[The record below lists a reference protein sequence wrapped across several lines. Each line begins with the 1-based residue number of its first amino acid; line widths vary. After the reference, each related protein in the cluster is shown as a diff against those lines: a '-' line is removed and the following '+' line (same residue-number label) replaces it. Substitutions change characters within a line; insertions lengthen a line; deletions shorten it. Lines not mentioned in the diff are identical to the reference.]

1 MNKSKDLNIGFYN
14 IKNLLLGGGTGVKQW
29 DVFIHNGPMFAP
41 LYEPHNIPII
51 IKGKKYQLA
60 GLAEEY
66 ITMYARY
73 IDTEYVNKPKFNK
86 NFFNDW
92 KKTLPNHIISL
103 GITNMSEVDVSDIKK
118 HLDKIK
124 EHKANMSKEE
134 KEKIKKQNEE
144 IEEPYKYCMVNGSR
158 MKVGNYK
165 IEPPGIFLGRGEHPK
180 LGCIKTRI
188 NPEDVIINLSK
199 DAPIPKP
206 NVNNMHSNNGWGKV
220 IHNNEVVWLATW
232 TDNISG
238 KNKYVF
244 TSMESIFKS
253 KSDMDKFDLARKLK
267 KKVNNIRAS
276 YYEDMKGDDIVKKQL
291 ATALY
296 LIDNLALRVGGS
308 KDTKEQAD
316 TVGVTSL
323 RVEHIIIQP
332 TGSDNNDNIIKL
344 DFLGKD
350 SVRYCRKV
358 KIDEVAYN
366 NIKSFINNKNKKDEL
381 FDKISSASLNNYL
394 NKMME
399 GLTAKVWR
407 TYNASMLFQKE
418 LDKVNPNIL
427 EKMPE
432 SERINY
438 LMSIFNQANTAV
450 ALLCNHQKNVSSDIE
465 KSVKQIEE
473 AIKKYKKRKQKTSD
487 KEKIKLIDA
496 KIITLKMKK
505 ETKIKMKNVSLG
517 TSKNNYIDPRIIFA
531 FIKKYNIPEDKLFNK
546 ALINRFEWA
555 RNKDEDEYRF

>member
-1 MNKSKDLNIGFYN
+1 MKTFGFYN
-14 IKNLLLGGGTGVKQW
+14 KNINLYGGGEKQW
-29 DVFIHNGPMFAP
+29 DVLIHNGPMFAP
-41 LYEPHNIPII
+41 LYEPHNIPVII
-51 IKGKKYQLA
+51 NGTKYQLS

-73 IDTEYVNKPKFNK
+73 IDTEYIKNIRIANRFNK
-86 NFFNDW
+86 NFLSDW
-92 KKTLPNHIISL
+92 RKTLPAHIIKIVNSM
-103 GITNMSEVDVSDIKK
+103 NEVNLIDIKK

-124 EHKANMSKEE
+124 EKKANMTKEE
-134 KEKIKKQNEE
+134 KDKIKQKNDEL
-144 IEEPYKYCMVNGSR
+144 EEPYKYCMVNGSR

-165 IEPPGIFLGRGEHPK
+165 IEPPGIFLGRGDHPK
-180 LGCIKTRI
+180 LGKIKTRI
-188 NPEDVIINLSK
+188 NPEDVTINLSK
-199 DAPIPKP
+199 DAPIPKL
-206 NVNNMHSNNGWGKV
+206 NNINGNKWGKV

-253 KSDMDKFDLARKLK
+253 KSDMDKFDLAKKLK
-267 KKVNNIRAS
+267 KKVNQIRAA
-276 YYEDMKGDDIVKKQL
+276 YYEDMKNSDNIKKQL
-291 ATALY
+291 STALY
-296 LIDNLALRVGGS
+296 LIDNLALRVGGA
-308 KDTKEQAD
+308 KDVKEKAD

-323 RVEHIIIQP
+323 RVEHIIINEGP
-332 TGSDNNDNIIKL
+332 DNIIKL

-350 SVRYCRKV
+350 SVRYCKKV

-366 NIKSFINNKNKKDEL
+366 NIKNFIMNKNKKEDL

-394 NKMME
+394 DSLME

-418 LDKVNPNIL
+418 LDRVNPNIL

-432 SERINY
+432 SEKINY

-465 KSVKQIEE
+465 KSLKQIDES
-473 AIKKYKKRKQKTSD
+473 IKKYKKRKQKTKD
-487 KEKIKLIDA
+487 KDKLKLIEA

-505 ETKIKMKNVSLG
+505 DTKVKMKNVSLG

-546 ALINRFEWA
+546 ALISRFEWA
-555 RNKDEDEYRF
+555 KTKDEEEYRF

>member
-1 MNKSKDLNIGFYN
+1 MNKSKSMKLNYGFYN
-14 IKNLLLGGGTGVKQW
+14 LYGGGGTGVKQW
-29 DVFIHNGPMFAP
+29 DVLIHNGPMFAP
-41 LYEPHNIPII
+41 LYEPHNIPVII
-51 IKGKKYQLA
+51 NNNKYQLS

-73 IDTEYVNKPKFNK
+73 INTEYTTNPKISNRFNK
-86 NFFNDW
+86 NFLNDW
-92 KKTLPNHIISL
+92 KKVLPKHITIN
-103 GITNMSEVDVSDIKK
+103 NMSEVDVADIKK

-124 EHKANMSKEE
+124 EQKANITKEE
-134 KEKIKKQNEE
+134 KDKIKQKNDEL
-144 IEEPYKYCMVNGSR
+144 EEPYKYCMVNGGR

-165 IEPPGIFLGRGEHPK
+165 IEPPGIFLGRGDHPK
-180 LGCIKTRI
+180 LGCIKKRI

-199 DAPIPKP
+199 DAPISKP
-206 NVNNMHSNNGWGKV
+206 NVSGSWGKV
-220 IHNNEVVWLATW
+220 IHNDEVVWLATW
-232 TDNISG
+232 TDNISS

-267 KKVNNIRAS
+267 KKVNQIRS
-276 YYEDMKGDDIVKKQL
+276 VYYEDMKGTDEIKQQL

-296 LIDNLALRVGGS
+296 LIDNLALRVGGT

-323 RVEHIIIQP
+323 RVEHIIINN
-332 TGSDNNDNIIKL
+332 DNHNDNIIKL

-366 NIKSFINNKNKKDEL
+366 NIKSFINNKNKKNDL

-394 NKMME
+394 NNLME

-418 LDKVNPNIL
+418 LDKVNPAIL
-427 EKMPE
+427 EKIPE
-432 SERINY
+432 SEKINY

-473 AIKKYKKRKQKTSD
+473 SIKKYKKRKQKTKD
-487 KEKIKLIDA
+487 KEKIKLIEA
-496 KIITLKMKK
+496 KIINLKMKK
-505 ETKIKMKNVSLG
+505 ETKVKMKNVSLG

-546 ALINRFEWA
+546 GLITRFDWA
-555 RNKDEDEYRF
+555 KKEGDDYRF

>member
-1 MNKSKDLNIGFYN
+1 MKHNVYFY
-14 IKNLLLGGGTGVKQW
+14 GGGGKQW
-29 DVFIHNGPMFAP
+29 DVLIHNGPMFVP
-41 LYEPHNIPII
+41 LYEPHNIPVII
-51 IKGKKYQLA
+51 NGNKYQLS

-73 IDTEYVNKPKFNK
+73 IDTDYVKNIRIGNKFNK
-86 NFFNDW
+86 NFLHDW
-92 KKTLPNHIISL
+92 RKTLPNNIKISS
-103 GITNMSEVDVSDIKK
+103 MEEVNVSDIKK

-124 EHKANMSKEE
+124 EHKSNMTKEE
-134 KEKIKKQNEE
+134 KDKIKHQNDL
-144 IEEPYKYCMVNGSR
+144 IEEPYKYCMINGGR

-180 LGCIKTRI
+180 LGKIKTRI

-199 DAPIPKP
+199 DAPKP
-206 NVNNMHSNNGWGKV
+206 TPNTKGHWGKV

-267 KKVNNIRAS
+267 KKVNQIRSA
-276 YYEDMKGDDIVKKQL
+276 YYEDMKGTDEIKQQL
-291 ATALY
+291 STALY
-296 LIDNLALRVGGS
+296 FIDNLALRVGGS

-323 RVEHIIIQP
+323 RVEHLSIL
-332 TGSDNNDNIIKL
+332 DNLMIKL

-350 SVRYCRKV
+350 SVRYCKKIKV
-358 KIDEVAYN
+358 DEVCYN
-366 NIKSFINNKNKKDEL
+366 NLKSFITNKNKKNDL
-381 FDKISSASLNNYL
+381 FDKISSTSLNNYL
-394 NKMME
+394 NNIME

-438 LMSIFNQANTAV
+438 LMSVFNQANTAV

-465 KSVKQIEE
+465 KSVKQIED
-473 AIKKYKKRKQKTSD
+473 ALKKYKVRKQKTKD
-487 KEKIKLIDA
+487 KDKIKLLDA

-505 ETKIKMKNVSLG
+505 ETKVKMKNVSLG

-546 ALINRFEWA
+546 ALISRFEWA
-555 RNKDEDEYRF
+555 RNNDKEEYRF

>member
-1 MNKSKDLNIGFYN
+1 M
-14 IKNLLLGGGTGVKQW
+14 IKNKFYKNTFYGGGGKQW
-29 DVFIHNGPMFAP
+29 DELVHNGPMFVP
-41 LYEPHNIPII
+41 LYEPHHIPII
-51 IKGKKYQLA
+51 INNHKYELSN
-60 GLAEEY
+60 LAEEY

-73 IDTEYVNKPKFNK
+73 LGTEYTTNPKISNRFNR
-86 NFFNDW
+86 NFLHDW
-92 KKTLPNHIISL
+92 KKVLPKSINVS
-103 GITNMSEVDVSDIKK
+103 NMNDVDVKDIKK
-118 HLDKIK
+118 HLDKIRDK
-124 EHKANMSKEE
+124 KNDMSKEE
-134 KEKIKKQNEE
+134 KEKIKLKNEE
-144 IEEPYKYCMVNGSR
+144 LEEPYKYCMINGGR

-165 IEPPGIFLGRGEHPK
+165 IEPPGIFLGRGDHPK
-180 LGCIKTRI
+180 LGCIKKRI

-199 DAPIPKP
+199 SAPIPKP
-206 NVNNMHSNNGWGKV
+206 NVANPNGNHQWGK
-220 IHNNEVVWLATW
+220 IINNNEVVWLATW

-238 KNKYVF
+238 KNKYIF

-267 KKVNNIRAS
+267 KKVNQIRS
-276 YYEDMKGDDIVKKQL
+276 TYYEDMKGSDEVKQQL
-291 ATALY
+291 STALY

-323 RVEHIIIQP
+323 RVEHIIIFD
-332 TGSDNNDNIIKL
+332 DNVIKL

-358 KIDEVAYN
+358 KVDEVVYN
-366 NIKSFINNKNKKDEL
+366 NIKNFINKKNKKEDL
-381 FDKISSASLNNYL
+381 FDKISSSSLNNYL
-394 NKMME
+394 NNMME

-438 LMSIFNQANTAV
+438 LMSVFNQANTAV
-450 ALLCNHQKNVSSDIE
+450 ALLCNHQKNVSADIE

-473 AIKKYKKRKQKTSD
+473 SIKKYKKRKQKTKD
-487 KEKIKLIDA
+487 KDKIKLIEA

-505 ETKIKMKNVSLG
+505 DTKVKMKNVSLG

-531 FIKKYNIPEDKLFNK
+531 FIAKYNIPEDKLFNK
-546 ALINRFEWA
+546 ALITRFDWA
-555 RNKDEDEYRF
+555 KEEGAEYRF

>member
-1 MNKSKDLNIGFYN
+1 MKNIY
-14 IKNLLLGGGTGVKQW
+14 LYGGGGKQW
-29 DVFIHNGPMFAP
+29 DVLYHNGPMFVP
-41 LYEPHNIPII
+41 LYEPHNIPVII
-51 IKGKKYQLA
+51 NGNKYQLS

-73 IDTEYVNKPKFNK
+73 IDTDYIKNIRIANKFNK
-86 NFFNDW
+86 NFLHDW
-92 KKTLPNHIISL
+92 RKTLPNNIKVSS
-103 GITNMSEVDVSDIKK
+103 MEEVNVSDIKK

-124 EHKANMSKEE
+124 EQKANMTKEE
-134 KEKIKKQNEE
+134 KDKIKHQNDLL
-144 IEEPYKYCMVNGSR
+144 EEPYKYCIINGGR

-206 NVNNMHSNNGWGKV
+206 NVIASGHSTWKKV

-232 TDNISG
+232 NDNISG

-253 KSDMDKFDLARKLK
+253 KSDMDKFDLAKKLK
-267 KKVNNIRAS
+267 KKVNQIRAA
-276 YYEDMKGDDIVKKQL
+276 YYEDMKSSDDVKKQL
-291 ATALY
+291 STALY
-296 LIDNLALRVGGS
+296 FIDNLALRVGGS

-323 RVEHIIIQP
+323 RVEHLIITP
-332 TGSDNNDNIIKL
+332 EGSDNIIKL

-350 SVRYCRKV
+350 SVRYCKKV
-358 KIDEVAYN
+358 KVDEVCYN
-366 NIKSFINNKNKKDEL
+366 NLKLFIMNKSKKEDL
-381 FDKISSASLNNYL
+381 FDKISSSSLNNYL
-394 NKMME
+394 DNLME

-438 LMSIFNQANTAV
+438 LMSVFNQANTAV

-465 KSVKQIEE
+465 KSVKQIED
-473 AIKKYKKRKQKTSD
+473 AIKKYKVRKQKTKD
-487 KEKIKLIDA
+487 KDKIKLIEA

-505 ETKIKMKNVSLG
+505 ETKVKMKNVSLG
-517 TSKNNYIDPRIIFA
+517 TSKNNYIDPRIIFS

-546 ALINRFEWA
+546 ALITRFDWA
-555 RNKDEDEYRF
+555 RSKDEEEYRF

>member
-1 MNKSKDLNIGFYN
+1 MKHNDKKYFNIY
-14 IKNLLLGGGTGVKQW
+14 GGGGKQW
-29 DVFIHNGPMFAP
+29 DVLIHNGPMFAP
-41 LYEPHNIPII
+41 LYEPHNIPVII
-51 IKGKKYQLA
+51 NNNKYQLS

-73 IDTEYVNKPKFNK
+73 LDTEYVKKPKFNK
-86 NFFNDW
+86 NFLHDW
-92 KKTLPNHIISL
+92 RKTLPNHIKVAS
-103 GITNMSEVDVSDIKK
+103 MDDVNVMDIKK

-124 EHKANMSKEE
+124 EKKLNMTKEE
-134 KEKIKKQNEE
+134 KDKIKHENDL
-144 IEEPYKYCMVNGSR
+144 IEEPYKYCMINGGR

-165 IEPPGIFLGRGEHPK
+165 IEPPGIFLGRGDHPK
-180 LGCIKTRI
+180 LGRIKTRI

-199 DAPIPKP
+199 NAPIPKP
-206 NVNNMHSNNGWGKV
+206 NIINGNKMQSINNWGKI

-244 TSMESIFKS
+244 TSMESVFKS

-267 KKVNNIRAS
+267 RKVNQIRAA
-276 YYEDMKGDDIVKKQL
+276 YYEDMKGTDEIKKQL
-291 ATALY
+291 STALY
-296 LIDNLALRVGGS
+296 LIDNLALRVGGA
-308 KDTKEQAD
+308 KDVKEKAD

-323 RVEHIIIQP
+323 RVEHINILT
-332 TGSDNNDNIIKL
+332 TGSDNNTIKL

-358 KIDEVAYN
+358 KVDEVCYN
-366 NIKSFINNKNKKDEL
+366 NIKSFMMNKNKKEDL

-394 NKMME
+394 NTMME

-418 LDKVNPNIL
+418 LDRVNPNIL

-465 KSVKQIEE
+465 KAVKQIEDS
-473 AIKKYKKRKQKTSD
+473 IKKYKKRKQKTKD
-487 KEKIKLIDA
+487 KEKIKLIEA

-505 ETKIKMKNVSLG
+505 ETKVKMKNVSLG

-546 ALINRFEWA
+546 ALISRFEWA
-555 RNKDEDEYRF
+555 KSKDDEEYRF

>member
-1 MNKSKDLNIGFYN
+1 MLK
-14 IKNLLLGGGTGVKQW
+14 GGGNKQW
-29 DVFIHNGPMFAP
+29 DVLIHNGPMFVP
-41 LYEPHNIPII
+41 EYIPHNIMIYI
-51 IKGKKYQLA
+51 NGKSVQLS
-60 GLAEEY
+60 GLGEEY

-73 IDTEYVNKPKFNK
+73 IDSDYVKNIRLANRFNK
-86 NFFNDW
+86 NFIKDW
-92 KKTLPNHIISL
+92 KKVLPIHIAKSFSSM
-103 GITNMSEVDVSDIKK
+103 NEVNVDSIKK

-124 EHKANMSKEE
+124 ERKANISNEE
-134 KEKIKKQNEE
+134 KDRIKQQNELL
-144 IEEPYKYCMVNGSR
+144 EEPYKYCIINGSR
-158 MKVGNYK
+158 MKVGNFK
-165 IEPPGIFLGRGEHPK
+165 IEPPGIFLGRGDHPK
-180 LGCIKTRI
+180 LGCIKKRI

-199 DAPIPKP
+199 DAPVPKP
-206 NVNNMHSNNGWGKV
+206 NVHGHWKEV

-232 TDNISG
+232 VDNISG
-238 KNKYVF
+238 KNKYIF

-267 KKVNNIRAS
+267 KKVNHIRAT
-276 YYEDMKGDDIVKKQL
+276 YYEDMKKKDNIVLQQH
-291 ATALY
+291 ATAVY
-296 LIDNLALRVGGS
+296 LIDNLALRVGGA
-308 KDTKEQAD
+308 KDVKEKAD

-323 RVEHIIIQP
+323 RVEHIILYEGLNEP
-332 TGSDNNDNIIKL
+332 IIKL

-358 KIDEVAYN
+358 KIDNVAYD
-366 NIKSFINNKNKKDEL
+366 NIKSFIDNKSKKEDL
-381 FDKISSASLNNYL
+381 FNKISSSSLNNYL
-394 NKMME
+394 NSIME

-438 LMSIFNQANTAV
+438 LISIFNQANTAV

-465 KSVKQIEE
+465 ASVKKIEDM
-473 AIKKYKKRKQKTSD
+473 IKKYRDRKKKTKNKD
-487 KEKIKLIDA
+487 KVKILDA

-505 ETKIKMKNVSLG
+505 DTKVKMKNVSLG
-517 TSKNNYIDPRIIFA
+517 TSKNNYIDPRIIFS

-546 ALINRFEWA
+546 ALVSRFEWA
-555 RNKDEDEYRF
+555 RTDGEYRF

>member
-1 MNKSKDLNIGFYN
+1 MYN
-14 IKNLLLGGGTGVKQW
+14 ILYGGGGKQW
-29 DVFIHNGPMFAP
+29 DVLIHNGPMFAP

-51 IKGKKYQLA
+51 INNHKYQLS

-73 IDTEYVNKPKFNK
+73 IDTDYVKNARISNRFNK
-86 NFFNDW
+86 NFLHDW
-92 KKTLPNHIISL
+92 RKVLPNNIAKSIN
-103 GITNMSEVDVSDIKK
+103 NMSEVNVSDIKK

-124 EHKANMSKEE
+124 EHKQNMTKEE
-134 KEKIKKQNEE
+134 KDKIKHQNDL
-144 IEEPYKYCMVNGSR
+144 IEEPYKYCMINGGR

-165 IEPPGIFLGRGEHPK
+165 IEPPGIFLGRGDHPK
-180 LGCIKTRI
+180 LGRIKTRI

-206 NVNNMHSNNGWGKV
+206 NVHIAGHSSWGKV

-232 TDNISG
+232 VDNISG

-267 KKVNNIRAS
+267 KKVNTIRAS
-276 YYEDMKGDDIVKKQL
+276 YYEDMKGADEIKKQL
-291 ATALY
+291 STALY
-296 LIDNLALRVGGS
+296 LIDNLALRVGGA
-308 KDTKEQAD
+308 KDVKEKAD

-323 RVEHIIIQP
+323 RVEHIII
-332 TGSDNNDNIIKL
+332 TEGSNNNTIKL

-350 SVRYCRKV
+350 SIRYCRKV
-358 KIDEVAYN
+358 KVDEIAYN
-366 NIKSFINNKNKKDEL
+366 NIKSFINNKNKKEDL

-394 NKMME
+394 NNLLE

-473 AIKKYKKRKQKTSD
+473 SIKKYKKRKQKSKD
-487 KEKIKLIDA
+487 KEKIKLIEA

-546 ALINRFEWA
+546 ALISRFEWA
-555 RNKDEDEYRF
+555 RSKEEDEYRF

>member
-1 MNKSKDLNIGFYN
+1 MSKINRFFMN
-14 IKNLLLGGGTGVKQW
+14 GGGVQW
-29 DVFIHNGPMFAP
+29 NELIHNGPMFAP
-41 LYEPHNIPII
+41 LYESHHIPII
-51 IKGKKYQLA
+51 INNKKYQLS

-73 IDTEYVNKPKFNK
+73 VNTEYLTNPKISNRFNR
-86 NFFNDW
+86 NFLHDW
-92 KKTLPNHIISL
+92 KKVLPKNIVVS
-103 GITNMSEVDVSDIKK
+103 NMNEIDVSDIKK

-124 EHKANMSKEE
+124 DQKANMSKEE
-134 KEKIKKQNEE
+134 KEQIKLKNDEQ
-144 IEEPYKYCMVNGSR
+144 EEPYKYCMVNGGR

-165 IEPPGIFLGRGEHPK
+165 IEPPGIFLGRGDHPK
-180 LGCIKTRI
+180 LGCIKKRI

-199 DAPIPKP
+199 TSPVPKP
-206 NVNNMHSNNGWGKV
+206 NVSNPTGNHNWGKV

-232 TDNISG
+232 NDNISG

-267 KKVNNIRAS
+267 KKVNQIRAA
-276 YYEDMKGDDIVKKQL
+276 YYEDMKDGNDINKQL
-291 ATALY
+291 STALY

-323 RVEHIIIQP
+323 RVEHIILF
-332 TGSDNNDNIIKL
+332 DNSIIKL

-358 KIDEVAYN
+358 KVDELVYN
-366 NIKSFINNKNKKDEL
+366 NMKLFVANKNKKDEL
-381 FDKISSASLNNYL
+381 FDRISSASLNNYL
-394 NKMME
+394 NNMME

-418 LDKVNPNIL
+418 LDRVNPNIL

-450 ALLCNHQKNVSSDIE
+450 ALLCNHQKNVSTDIE
-465 KSVKQIEE
+465 KAVKVIDDNL
-473 AIKKYKKRKQKTSD
+473 KKYKKRKQKTKD
-487 KEKIKLIDA
+487 KEKIKLIEA

-505 ETKIKMKNVSLG
+505 DTKVKMKNVSLG

-531 FIKKYNIPEDKLFNK
+531 FIAKYKIPEDKLFNK
-546 ALINRFEWA
+546 ALITRFDWA
-555 RNKDEDEYRF
+555 KKEGVDYRF

>member
-1 MNKSKDLNIGFYN
+1 MKHNGKIMHNILY
-14 IKNLLLGGGTGVKQW
+14 GGGGKQW
-29 DVFIHNGPMFAP
+29 DVFYHNGPMFAP

-51 IKGKKYQLA
+51 INNNKYQLS

-73 IDTEYVNKPKFNK
+73 IDTDYVKNTRISNRFNK
-86 NFFNDW
+86 NFLHDW
-92 KKTLPNHIISL
+92 RKVLPNNISKA
-103 GITNMSEVDVSDIKK
+103 INNMNEVNVNDIKK

-124 EHKANMSKEE
+124 EHKNNMTKEE
-134 KEKIKKQNEE
+134 KDKIKHKNDL
-144 IEEPYKYCMVNGSR
+144 IEEPYKYCIINGGR

-165 IEPPGIFLGRGEHPK
+165 IEPPGIFLGRGDHPK
-180 LGCIKTRI
+180 LGRIKTRI
-188 NPEDVIINLSK
+188 NPEDVTINLSK

-206 NVNNMHSNNGWGKV
+206 NIHVSGHSSWGKV

-267 KKVNNIRAS
+267 KKVNTIRSA
-276 YYEDMKGDDIVKKQL
+276 YYEDMKGGDEIKKQL
-291 ATALY
+291 STALY
-296 LIDNLALRVGGS
+296 LIDNLALRVGGA
-308 KDTKEQAD
+308 KDVKEKAD

-323 RVEHIIIQP
+323 RVEHIIINE
-332 TGSDNNDNIIKL
+332 GSDNIIKL

-350 SVRYCRKV
+350 SIRYCRKV
-358 KIDEVAYN
+358 KVDEIAYN
-366 NIKSFINNKNKKDEL
+366 NIKSFTNNKNKKEDL

-394 NKMME
+394 NNLLE

-450 ALLCNHQKNVSSDIE
+450 ALLCNHQKNVSTDIE
-465 KSVKQIEE
+465 KSVKQIDET
-473 AIKKYKKRKQKTSD
+473 IKKYKKRKQKTKD
-487 KEKIKLIDA
+487 KEKIKLIEA

-505 ETKIKMKNVSLG
+505 ETKVKMKNVSLG

-546 ALINRFEWA
+546 ALISRFEWA
-555 RNKDEDEYRF
+555 KSKDEEEYRF

>member
-1 MNKSKDLNIGFYN
+1 MKTLGFYN
-14 IKNLLLGGGTGVKQW
+14 TYGGGNNTKQW
-29 DVFIHNGPMFAP
+29 DVLIHNGPMFAP
-41 LYEPHNIPII
+41 LYEPHNIPISI
-51 IKGKKYQLA
+51 NGTKYQLS

-73 IDTEYVNKPKFNK
+73 IDSDYVKNPRISNRFNK
-86 NFFNDW
+86 NFLNDW
-92 KKTLPNHIISL
+92 RKTLSSNISKIINS
-103 GITNMSEVDVSDIKK
+103 MSDVNVNDIKK

-124 EHKANMSKEE
+124 EQKANMTKEE
-134 KEKIKKQNEE
+134 KEKIKQKNDEL
-144 IEEPYKYCMVNGSR
+144 EEPYKYCMVNGSR

-165 IEPPGIFLGRGEHPK
+165 IEPPGIFLGRGDHPK
-180 LGCIKTRI
+180 LGKIKTRI
-188 NPEDVIINLSK
+188 NPEDVTINLSK
-199 DAPIPKP
+199 DAPVPKL
-206 NVNNMHSNNGWGKV
+206 NNMNGNKWGKI

-232 TDNISG
+232 SDNISG

-253 KSDMDKFDLARKLK
+253 KSDMDKFDLAKKLK
-267 KKVNNIRAS
+267 KKVNQIRAA
-276 YYEDMKGDDIVKKQL
+276 YYEDMKSNDNIKKQL
-291 ATALY
+291 STALY
-296 LIDNLALRVGGS
+296 LIDNLALRVGGA
-308 KDTKEQAD
+308 KDVKEKAD

-323 RVEHIIIQP
+323 RVEHIIINE
-332 TGSDNNDNIIKL
+332 GSNNNIIKL

-350 SVRYCRKV
+350 SVRYCKKV
-358 KIDEVAYN
+358 QIDEVAYN
-366 NIKSFINNKNKKDEL
+366 NIKNFIMNKNKKEDL
-381 FDKISSASLNNYL
+381 FDKISSGSLNNYL
-394 NKMME
+394 DSLME

-418 LDKVNPNIL
+418 LDRVNPNIL

-432 SERINY
+432 SEKINY

-450 ALLCNHQKNVSSDIE
+450 ALLCNHQKNVSTDIE
-465 KSVKQIEE
+465 KAVKVIDD
-473 AIKKYKKRKQKTSD
+473 AIKKYKQKKQKTKD
-487 KEKIKLIDA
+487 KEKLKLIDA

-505 ETKIKMKNVSLG
+505 DTKVKMKNVSLG

-555 RNKDEDEYRF
+555 KTKDEEEYRF

>member
-1 MNKSKDLNIGFYN
+1 MKTLGFYN
-14 IKNLLLGGGTGVKQW
+14 IYGGGNNTKQW
-29 DVFIHNGPMFAP
+29 DVLIHNGPMFAP
-41 LYEPHNIPII
+41 LYEPHNIPVII
-51 IKGKKYQLA
+51 NNTKHQLS

-73 IDTEYVNKPKFNK
+73 IDTDYIKNPRISYRFNK
-86 NFFNDW
+86 NFLSDW
-92 KKTLPNHIISL
+92 RKTLPNHISKS
-103 GITNMSEVDVSDIKK
+103 ITNMSEVNVNDIKK

-124 EHKANMSKEE
+124 EKKANLSKEE
-134 KEKIKKQNEE
+134 KEKIKKQNDE
-144 IEEPYKYCMVNGSR
+144 IEEPYKYCMVNGGR

-165 IEPPGIFLGRGEHPK
+165 IEPPGIFLGRGDHPK
-180 LGCIKTRI
+180 LGKIKTRI

-199 DAPIPKP
+199 DAPIPKI
-206 NVNNMHSNNGWGKV
+206 NIEHHSNKWGKV

-253 KSDMDKFDLARKLK
+253 KSDMDKFDLAKKLK
-267 KKVNNIRAS
+267 KKVSQIRSA
-276 YYEDMKGDDIVKKQL
+276 YYEDMKKDDIISKQL

-296 LIDNLALRVGGS
+296 LIDNLALRVGGA
-308 KDTKEQAD
+308 KDVKEKAD

-323 RVEHIIIQP
+323 RVEHIIISE
-332 TGSDNNDNIIKL
+332 GSDNIIKL

-350 SVRYCRKV
+350 SVRYCKKV
-358 KIDEVAYN
+358 KVDEVCFN
-366 NIKSFINNKNKKDEL
+366 NIKLFMMNKNKKEDL

-394 NKMME
+394 DHLME

-418 LDKVNPNIL
+418 LDRVNPNIL

-432 SERINY
+432 SEKINY

-465 KSVKQIEE
+465 KAVKVIDD
-473 AIKKYKKRKQKTSD
+473 AIKKYKKRKQKTKD
-487 KEKIKLIDA
+487 KDKLKLIEA

-505 ETKIKMKNVSLG
+505 DTKVKMKNVSLG

-546 ALINRFEWA
+546 ALISRFEWA
-555 RNKDEDEYRF
+555 RNKDDEEYRF

>member
-1 MNKSKDLNIGFYN
+1 MKTFGFYN
-14 IKNLLLGGGTGVKQW
+14 KNINLYGGGEKQW
-29 DVFIHNGPMFAP
+29 DVLIHNGPMFAP
-41 LYEPHNIPII
+41 LYEPHNIPVII
-51 IKGKKYQLA
+51 NGTKYQLS

-73 IDTEYVNKPKFNK
+73 IDTEYIKNIRIANRFNK
-86 NFFNDW
+86 NFLSDW
-92 KKTLPNHIISL
+92 RKTLPAHIIKIVNSM
-103 GITNMSEVDVSDIKK
+103 NEVNVIDIKK

-124 EHKANMSKEE
+124 EKKANMTKEE
-134 KEKIKKQNEE
+134 KEKIKQKNDEL
-144 IEEPYKYCMVNGSR
+144 EEPYKYCMVNGGR

-165 IEPPGIFLGRGEHPK
+165 IEPPGIFLGRGDHPK
-180 LGCIKTRI
+180 LGKIKTRI
-188 NPEDVIINLSK
+188 NPEDVTINLSK
-199 DAPIPKP
+199 DAPIPKL
-206 NVNNMHSNNGWGKV
+206 NNLNGNKWGKI

-253 KSDMDKFDLARKLK
+253 KSDMDKFDIAKQLK
-267 KKVNNIRAS
+267 RKVNSIRAT
-276 YYEDMKGDDIVKKQL
+276 YYEDMKKDNKPENLVSKQH

-296 LIDNLALRVGGS
+296 LIDNLALRVGGA
-308 KDTKEQAD
+308 KDVKEKAD

-323 RVEHIIIQP
+323 RVEHIIINE
-332 TGSDNNDNIIKL
+332 GSDNIIKL

-358 KIDEVAYN
+358 KVDEVCYN
-366 NIKSFINNKNKKDEL
+366 NIKEFILNKHKKDDL

-394 NKMME
+394 NNIME

-418 LDKVNPNIL
+418 LDKVNPTVL

-432 SERINY
+432 SEKINY

-450 ALLCNHQKNVSSDIE
+450 ALLCNHQKNVSTDIE
-465 KSVKQIEE
+465 KAVKLIDDK
-473 AIKKYKKRKQKTSD
+473 IKKYKD
-487 KEKIKLIDA
+487 KKKKSKDKDKIKLLDA

-505 ETKIKMKNVSLG
+505 DTKIKMKNVSLG
-517 TSKNNYIDPRIIFA
+517 TSKNNYIDPRIIFS

-546 ALINRFEWA
+546 ALVSRFEWA
-555 RNKDEDEYRF
+555 RTDGDYRF

>member
-1 MNKSKDLNIGFYN
+1 M
-14 IKNLLLGGGTGVKQW
+14 IKNNFNKNKFYGGGGKQW
-29 DVFIHNGPMFAP
+29 DELVHNGPMFAP

-51 IKGKKYQLA
+51 INNRKYELSN
-60 GLAEEY
+60 LAEEY

-73 IDTEYVNKPKFNK
+73 LNTEYTTNPKISNRFNR
-86 NFFNDW
+86 NFLNDW
-92 KKTLPNHIISL
+92 KKVLPKHITANSF
-103 GITNMSEVDVSDIKK
+103 NMNDVDVRDIKK
-118 HLDKIK
+118 HLDKIRDK
-124 EHKANMSKEE
+124 KNEMSKEE
-134 KEKIKKQNEE
+134 KEKIKQKNEQL
-144 IEEPYKYCMVNGSR
+144 EEPYKYCMINGGR

-165 IEPPGIFLGRGEHPK
+165 IEPPGIFLGRGDHPK
-180 LGCIKTRI
+180 LGCVKKRI

-199 DAPIPKP
+199 SAPIPKP
-206 NVNNMHSNNGWGKV
+206 NVANPNGNHHWGK
-220 IHNNEVVWLATW
+220 IINNNEVVWLATW

-238 KNKYVF
+238 KNKYIF

-267 KKVNNIRAS
+267 KKVNQIRSA
-276 YYEDMKGDDIVKKQL
+276 YYEDMKGSDEVKQQL
-291 ATALY
+291 STALY

-323 RVEHIIIQP
+323 RVEHIIIFDD
-332 TGSDNNDNIIKL
+332 SIIKL

-358 KIDEVAYN
+358 KVDEVVYN
-366 NIKSFINNKNKKDEL
+366 NIKNFINNKNKKDEL
-381 FDKISSASLNNYL
+381 FDKISSSSLNNYL
-394 NKMME
+394 NNMME

-438 LMSIFNQANTAV
+438 LMSVFNQANTAV
-450 ALLCNHQKNVSSDIE
+450 ALLCNHQKNVSADIE
-465 KSVKQIEE
+465 KSVKQIDES
-473 AIKKYKKRKQKTSD
+473 IKKYKKRKQKTKD
-487 KEKIKLIDA
+487 KEKIKLLEA

-505 ETKIKMKNVSLG
+505 DTKVKMKNVSLG

-531 FIKKYNIPEDKLFNK
+531 FIAKYNIPEDKLFNK
-546 ALINRFEWA
+546 ALITRFDWA
-555 RNKDEDEYRF
+555 KEEGSEYRF

>member
-1 MNKSKDLNIGFYN
+1 MLK
-14 IKNLLLGGGTGVKQW
+14 GGGDKQW
-29 DVFIHNGPMFAP
+29 SVLIHNGPMFAP
-41 LYEPHNIPII
+41 EYIPHNIMISI
-51 IKGKKYQLA
+51 NGKSVQLS
-60 GLAEEY
+60 GLGEEY

-73 IDTEYVNKPKFNK
+73 IDTDYVKNPRLANRFNR
-86 NFFNDW
+86 NFMKDW
-92 KKTLPNHIISL
+92 KKVLPIHIAKSFISMNE
-103 GITNMSEVDVSDIKK
+103 INVDNIKK

-124 EHKANMSKEE
+124 ERKNNISIEE
-134 KEKIKKQNEE
+134 KERIKKNNELL
-144 IEEPYKYCMVNGSR
+144 EEPYKYCIINGSR
-158 MKVGNYK
+158 MKVGNFK
-165 IEPPGIFLGRGEHPK
+165 IEPPGIFLGRGDHPK
-180 LGCIKTRI
+180 LGCIKKRI

-199 DAPIPKP
+199 DSPIPKP
-206 NVNNMHSNNGWGKV
+206 NVHGHWKEV

-232 TDNISG
+232 VDNISG
-238 KNKYVF
+238 KNKYIF

-267 KKVNNIRAS
+267 RKVNQIRS
-276 YYEDMKGDDIVKKQL
+276 TYYEDMKNNNNIVLQQH

-296 LIDNLALRVGGS
+296 LIDNLALRVGGA
-308 KDTKEQAD
+308 KDVKEKAD

-323 RVEHIIIQP
+323 RVEHIILYEEINEP
-332 TGSDNNDNIIKL
+332 IIKL

-358 KIDEVAYN
+358 KIDSVAYN
-366 NIKSFINNKNKKDEL
+366 NIKAFIKNKSKKEDL
-381 FDKISSASLNNYL
+381 FDKISSTSLNNYL
-394 NKMME
+394 NSIME

-418 LDKVNPNIL
+418 LDKVNMNIL

-438 LMSIFNQANTAV
+438 LISIFNQANTAV

-465 KSVKQIEE
+465 AAVKKIDEM
-473 AIKKYKKRKQKTSD
+473 IKKYKDKKKKTKNKD
-487 KEKIKLIDA
+487 KMKLLNA

-505 ETKIKMKNVSLG
+505 ETKVKMKNVSLG
-517 TSKNNYIDPRIIFA
+517 TSKNNYIDPRIIFS

-555 RNKDEDEYRF
+555 RTDGEYRF

>member
-1 MNKSKDLNIGFYN
+1 MNTRFYMY
-14 IKNLLLGGGTGVKQW
+14 GTGHTKQW
-29 DVFIHNGPMFAP
+29 DELIHNGPMFAP
-41 LYEPHNIPII
+41 LYEPHNIPIMI
-51 IKGKKYQLA
+51 NNQKYQLS

-73 IDTEYVNKPKFNK
+73 LGTEYTTNPKIANRFNR
-86 NFFNDW
+86 NFLHDW
-92 KKTLPNHIISL
+92 KKVLPKHINVS
-103 GITNMSEVDVSDIKK
+103 NMNDVDVRDIKK
-118 HLDKIK
+118 HLDKIRDK
-124 EHKANMSKEE
+124 KNDMSKEE
-134 KEKIKKQNEE
+134 KEKIKLKNDEL
-144 IEEPYKYCMVNGSR
+144 EEPYKYCMVNGGR

-165 IEPPGIFLGRGEHPK
+165 IEPPGIFLGRGDHPK
-180 LGCIKTRI
+180 LGCIKKRI

-199 DAPIPKP
+199 TSPIPKP
-206 NVNNMHSNNGWGKV
+206 NVANPNKMPSIDSWGKV

-232 TDNISG
+232 NDNISG

-267 KKVNNIRAS
+267 KKINQIRSS

-296 LIDNLALRVGGS
+296 LIDNLALRVGGT

-323 RVEHIIIQP
+323 RVEHMIIFED
-332 TGSDNNDNIIKL
+332 GVIKL

-358 KIDEVAYN
+358 KVDEIVYN
-366 NIKSFINNKNKKDEL
+366 NMKIFISNKNKKNDL

-394 NKMME
+394 NNMME

-407 TYNASMLFQKE
+407 TYNASILFQKE
-418 LDKVNPNIL
+418 LDKVNSNIL

-432 SERINY
+432 SEKINY

-450 ALLCNHQKNVSSDIE
+450 ALLCNHQKNVSTDIE
-465 KSVKQIEE
+465 KAVSQID
-473 AIKKYKKRKQKTSD
+473 ANIKKYKKRKQKTKD
-487 KEKIKLIDA
+487 KEKIKLIEA

-505 ETKIKMKNVSLG
+505 DTKVKMKNVSLG

-531 FIKKYNIPEDKLFNK
+531 FIEKYNIPEDKLFNK
-546 ALINRFEWA
+546 ALITRFDWA
-555 RNKDEDEYRF
+555 KKEGTEYRF